1 MMKRNIEEIYFR
13 DFRGEKS
20 MNNIRRS
27 NIRLID
33 RISDLAVATVIL
45 SIAMMVLGLSMII
58 GSALSSGHGHFIG
71 SSILMLAN
79 VQGIEY
85 IADGI
90 LLAAFCTMVATT
102 SPLSASMKVLRI
114 SSVVVTIYNAA
125 ATIFGI
131 ALGKTSISFIVPLA
145 GLVISG
151 LILLIL
157 NKMDASAKKI
167 ATQRTS
173 GAAGHSLRKAG

>member
-1 MMKRNIEEIYFR
+1 
-13 DFRGEKS
+13 
-20 MNNIRRS
+20 MNNMRRS

-45 SIAMMVLGLSMII
+45 SVAMMVLGLSMII
-58 GSALSSGHGHFIG
+58 GSAISVSSGYGHFTG

-90 LLAAFCTMVATT
+90 LLAAFCTMIATT
-102 SPLSASMKVLRI
+102 SPFSTSMKVLRI
-114 SSVVVTIYNAA
+114 SSMVVTIYSAA
-125 ATIFGI
+125 ATIFSI
-131 ALGKTSISFIVPLA
+131 AIGKTSISFIVPLA
-145 GLVISG
+145 GFVISG

-157 NKMDASAKKI
+157 NKMDASVRKK
-167 ATQRTS
+167 AAQRTS
-173 GAAGHSLRKAG
+173 GAAAHSLRKAG